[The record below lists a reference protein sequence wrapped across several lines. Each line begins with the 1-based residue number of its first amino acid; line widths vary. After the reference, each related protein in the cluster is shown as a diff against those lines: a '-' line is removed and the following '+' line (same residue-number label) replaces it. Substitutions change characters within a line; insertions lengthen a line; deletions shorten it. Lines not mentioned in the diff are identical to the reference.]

1 MTITKI
7 TKEEQDKQNFII
19 ELSDNEAMELVV
31 LLSQAINYPPD
42 IIVSLGIAIKSNQL
56 GVYESNGRQGDFN
69 NIITQY
75 REQNPLLIGI
85 IEAKVS

>member
-7 TKEEQDKQNFII
+7 VKDNPKKPNFII
-19 ELSDNEAMELVV
+19 ELSDDEARKLVV
-31 LLSQAINYPPD
+31 RLMMSGNYPPD
-42 IIVSLGIAIKSNQL
+42 IIISLGIAIKSNQL

>member
-7 TKEEQDKQNFII
+7 VKDNPKKPNFII
-19 ELSDNEAMELVV
+19 ELSDDEARKLVV
-31 LLSQAINYPPD
+31 RLMMSGNYPPD
-42 IIVSLGIAIKSNQL
+42 IIISLGIAIKSNQL

-69 NIITQY
+69 NIITQF
-75 REQNPLLIGI
+75 RNQNPLLIGI

>member
-7 TKEEQDKQNFII
+7 VKDNPKKPNFVI
-19 ELSDNEAMELVV
+19 ELSDDEARELVV
-31 LLSQAINYPPD
+31 RLMMSGNYPPD

-69 NIITQY
+69 NIITQF
-75 REQNPLLIGI
+75 RNQNPLLIGI